1 MVAAFIGFFVGL
13 FYELN
18 LLSLITGAYQLK
30 SFTVFTIEIEGAFFR
45 DEGDS

>member
-1 MVAAFIGFFVGL
+1 MASFIGFFVVL
-13 FYELN
+13 FYKLN
-18 LLSLITGAYQLK
+18 LLTLITGTYQLK